1 MRFESICPACGR
13 SFKNSHVEMLTFC
26 SVGCQIDSEGC
37 PHGIRKGFE
46 KQCHEC
52 YPNTG
57 HHPGCSVHDDGHCT
71 CGYRAERETLERSP
85 LAPGEGTWSVF
96 AQKVVRERD
105 DAREEVQ
112 RLRQLVDGYVADS
125 NRLARERDAYRAERD
140 DAREQVALLRKALKA
155 YYHECQCQ
163 RSEMND
169 VNVLAYRALRETE
182 PKE

>member
-1 MRFESICPACGR
+1 MRFESVCPACGR
-13 SFKNSHVEMLTFC
+13 SFKNSHVEMRTFC
-26 SVGCQIDSEGC
+26 SVGCQVDDGE
-37 PHGIRKGFE
+37 RKFWDG
-46 KQCHEC
+46 KSV
-52 YPNTG
+52 N

-71 CGYRAERETLERSP
+71 CGWRAERETLERSP

-105 DAREEVQ
+105 DARAEIE
-112 RLRQLVDGYVADS
+112 RCHDSLRNAD
-125 NRLARERDAYRAERD
+125 ATIHAAYRERDAYRSERD
-140 DAREQVALLRKALKA
+140 RAWEHVALLRKALKS

>member
-26 SVGCQIDSEGC
+26 SVGCQFDEGTA
-37 PHGIRKGFE
+37 K
-46 KQCHEC
+46 
-52 YPNTG
+52 
-57 HHPGCSVHDDGHCT
+57 
-71 CGYRAERETLERSP
+71 RETLERSP

-112 RLRQLVDGYVADS
+112 RLRQLVDGYVADG

-140 DAREQVALLRKALKA
+140 DAREQVALLRKALKS

-169 VNVLAYRALRETE
+169 VNALAYRALRETE

>member
-26 SVGCQIDSEGC
+26 SVGCQIDEG
-37 PHGIRKGFE
+37 
-46 KQCHEC
+46 
-52 YPNTG
+52 TA
-57 HHPGCSVHDDGHCT
+57 D
-71 CGYRAERETLERSP
+71 RETLERSP

-96 AQKVVRERD
+96 AEKVVRERD

-112 RLRQLVDGYVADS
+112 RLRRLVDGYVADG
-125 NRLARERDAYRAERD
+125 NRLAGERDAYRSERD
-140 DAREQVALLRKALKA
+140 RAWEHVALLRKALKS

-169 VNVLAYRALRETE
+169 VNVLAYLALRETE

>member
-105 DAREEVQ
+105 DAREKIVSLEAELDEANAEIE
-112 RLRQLVDGYVADS
+112 RLRWDNEMACENTPHSACECAGCA
-125 NRLARERDAYRAERD
+125 LARDRAR
-140 DAREQVALLRKALKA
+140 RGVAGP
-155 YYHECQCQ
+155 E
-163 RSEMND
+163 D
-169 VNVLAYRALRETE
+169 V
-182 PKE
+182 